1 MIKPEISVLA
11 NGLRVA
17 SIEYPQYET
26 VSLGIWVKTGSA
38 YESAD
43 LNGISHFLEHMVFKG
58 TASRSAIEISEAIEN
73 VGGQSNAYTSREF
86 TAFYAKMLKNDAEL
100 AVDVLSD
107 LLMRPAFAEEELQK
121 EREVVV
127 QEIKQ
132 TYDDPADIVFDYMQ
146 SQAYAGQAMGRPIL
160 GTAELVR
167 SFGAKELRGYMKT
180 NYAAEN
186 MVVCAV
192 GNIKHGDFVKMVE
205 SRMGCLQPKTDFKPD
220 AQVYNGGYF
229 AEKRDIEQAQIILG
243 FEGGNYYN
251 SRYYPLMLMNIV
263 LGGGMSSRLFKEIRE
278 KRGLV
283 YSVYSFP
290 TSYTGSGFM
299 GIAAATDR
307 EQINKM
313 MPVMIDEIKK
323 ISSERVSAE
332 ELERAKAQ
340 LKSSILMALESSSA
354 VSEKLA
360 RQLLLF
366 GRSIPVPEMVEN
378 VEAVG
383 IDDIRDAAAAVF
395 SGKPTYTLVGNI
407 GGHPD
412 YEQVCRLLK
421 D

>member
-1 MIKPEISVLA
+1 MKPEISVLP

-17 SIEYPQYET
+17 SVEYPQYET
-26 VSLGIWVKTGSA
+26 VSLGIWVNTGSA
-38 YESAD
+38 YEKPE

-58 TASRSAIEISEAIEN
+58 TATRSAIDVSEAIEN
-73 VGGQSNAYTSREF
+73 VGGQNNAYTSREF

-100 AVDVLSD
+100 AVDVLAD
-107 LLMRPAFAEEELQK
+107 LLMQPAFAEDELEK

-146 SQAYAGQAMGRPIL
+146 AEAFDNQAMGRPIL

-167 SFGAKELRGYMKT
+167 SYGARELRGYMKT

-192 GNIKHGDFVKMVE
+192 GNIKHSDFVRMVE
-205 SRMGCLQPKTDFKPD
+205 SRMGDLQPKTDFTSD
-220 AQVYNGGYF
+220 RQLYRGGYF
-229 AEKRDIEQAQIILG
+229 AEKRDTEQAQIILG
-243 FEGGNYYN
+243 FEGVSYYHPL
-251 SRYYPLMLMNIV
+251 YYPVMLMSTV
-263 LGGGMSSRLFKEIRE
+263 FGGGMSSRLFKEIRE

-290 TSYTGSGFM
+290 TSYTGSGFV
-299 GIAAATDR
+299 GIAAATDN

-313 MPVMIDEIKK
+313 MPVAIDEIKK
-323 ISSERVSAE
+323 ISSEEVSSV

-340 LKSSILMALESSSA
+340 LKSSILMGLESSSA
-354 VSEKLA
+354 VCEKLA

-366 GRSIPVPEMVEN
+366 GRSISVSEMVAN
-378 VEAVG
+378 IDAVTVN
-383 IDDIRDAAAAVF
+383 DVRNAAESIF

-407 GGHPD
+407 DGHLD
-412 YEQVCRLLK
+412 YDEVCRLLK
-421 D
+421 A